1 MELILLYKIDEIIL
15 VISNTWVFYNLVS
28 NEITILEVFNELANK
43 YS

>member
-15 VISNTWVFYNLVS
+15 VISNAWIFYNLVS
-28 NEITILEVFNELANK
+28 NEITILEVFNELPNK